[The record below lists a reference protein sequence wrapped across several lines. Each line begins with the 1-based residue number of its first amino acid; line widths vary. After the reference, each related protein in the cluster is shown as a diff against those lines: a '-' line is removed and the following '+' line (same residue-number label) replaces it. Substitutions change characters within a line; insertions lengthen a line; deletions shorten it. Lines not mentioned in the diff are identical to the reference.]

1 MKRLLTLLAALCVP
15 LVTLTACT
23 VDQALRSAPIIGN
36 VCGAAEGTLI
46 DEKAVYTANALYN
59 VPAHA
64 YVTANRNGQLTPALK
79 AMLKPKLL
87 AMYRLLAA
95 VKAAQGTVNC
105 DYNSM
110 KVLHAE
116 VTALLPKGN

>member
-1 MKRLLTLLAALCVP
+1 MKKLILLLTALS
-15 LVTLTACT
+15 LGACSAN
-23 VDQALRSAPIIGN
+23 QALRSAPIIGN

-46 DEKAVYTANALYN
+46 DEKAVYTANAFYN

-64 YVTANRNGQLTPALK
+64 YVIANRNGQLTPALK